1 MLNKNT
7 KQGERMNKEVKL
19 KRIGNEK
26 IKIIT
31 RLDGQINYFLKVD
44 NTGYLENDWLAL
56 PEKEFNQIQERAN
69 G

>member
-56 PEKEFNQIQERAN
+56 PEKEFNQIQERAL
-69 G
+69 

>member
-7 KQGERMNKEVKL
+7 RQGERMNKEVKL

-56 PEKEFNQIQERAN
+56 PEKEFNQIQERAL
-69 G
+69 